1 MIALQKEFLKDEDA
15 VRLNNRLEIII
26 EDYKKLLKNW
36 NIYDNL
42 LKMKPTLNNQVIS

>member
-1 MIALQKEFLKDEDA
+1 VIELHKEFLKDEDA
-15 VRLNNRLEIII
+15 VKLNNRLEIIV
-26 EDYKKLLKNW
+26 EDYKKLTKNW